1 MTGTRLL
8 DADEAA
14 DLLAPAGEAWRII
27 LAVSGGPDSVALMH
41 LAAEVAA
48 TRHWP
53 PLTVATVDH
62 GLQGGSAAIA
72 EAVTAEAERLG
83 LDARLLRWD
92 GAKPTTGLQDAA
104 RRARYALLDGLAAE
118 LGATHLV
125 TAHTLDDQAE
135 TILFRL
141 MRGSGPAGLIG
152 MRGLVRRGAVVHV
165 RPFLGVEK
173 QRLVATCLARGW
185 AFVQDPAN
193 SDPRFARS
201 RMRSLLPALAAEGLD
216 ARAFATLA
224 ARLARTEEAIGSA
237 AESLRRSAARP
248 APAEQLA
255 YDAATLFDVPRAVLL
270 RLLEQA
276 LSEIG
281 SPGAPRLS
289 RLEALVDRLDQSFRR
304 GTPLRATLHGTLVS
318 LGGTSRLEL
327 RREKLRRRGRLAAQD
342 GEIDP
347 AR

>member
-1 MTGTRLL
+1 MAGSGPL

-14 DLLAPAGEAWRII
+14 ALLSLGADASRII

-48 TRHWP
+48 ARRWP

-72 EAVTAEAERLG
+72 EAVWADAMRLG
-83 LDARLLRWD
+83 LDARVLRWD
-92 GAKPTTGLQDAA
+92 GTKPATGLQEAA

-118 LGATHLV
+118 LRATHLV

-141 MRGSGPAGLIG
+141 TRGSGPAGLIG
-152 MRGLVRRGAVVHV
+152 MRSLVRRGNVLHL
-165 RPFLGVEK
+165 RPVLGVEK

-185 AFVQDPAN
+185 PFVVDPAN

-201 RMRSLLPALAAEGLD
+201 RMRALLPRLAVEGLG

-224 ARLARTEEAIGSA
+224 ARLALNEEAIGSA
-237 AESLRRSAARP
+237 AESLGRSAARP
-248 APAEQLA
+248 AAAGRLA
-255 YDAATLFDVPRAVLL
+255 YDAAILFGEPRAVLL
-270 RLLEQA
+270 RLLERA

-289 RLEALVDRLDQSFRR
+289 RLEALAVELEQSFRR
-304 GTPLRATLHGTLVS
+304 GAPLHRTLHGTLVS
-318 LGGTSRLEL
+318 LGGNGRLEL
-327 RREKLRRRGRLAAQD
+327 EREKPRRRGGLAAPGGD
-342 GEIDP
+342 IAP
-347 AR
+347 VR

>member
-1 MTGTRLL
+1 MSRTRLL

-14 DLLAPAGEAWRII
+14 DLLVPAAEARRII
-27 LAVSGGPDSVALMH
+27 LAVSGGPDSIALMH

-48 TRHWP
+48 ARPWP

-72 EAVTAEAERLG
+72 EAVSARAERLG

-92 GAKPTTGLQDAA
+92 GAKPATGLQDAA

-152 MRGLVRRGAVVHV
+152 MRGLVRRGTVLHV

-173 QRLVATCLARGW
+173 QRLVATCRARGW
-185 AFVQDPAN
+185 SFVQDSAN
-193 SDPRFARS
+193 SDPRYARS
-201 RMRSLLPALAAEGLD
+201 RMRTLLPGLAAEGLD
-216 ARAFATLA
+216 ARAFATLS
-224 ARLARTEEAIGSA
+224 ARLARNEEAIGCA

-248 APAEQLA
+248 APAGRQT
-255 YDAATLFDVPRAVLL
+255 YDAVTLFAAPRAVLL
-270 RLLEQA
+270 RLMERA

-281 SPGAPRLS
+281 SPGAQRLS
-289 RLEALVDRLDQSFRR
+289 RLEALVDRLEQSFRR
-304 GTPLRATLHGTLVS
+304 GAPLRATLHGTLVS

-327 RREKLRRRGRLAAQD
+327 RAEKPRRSGRLAAQ
-342 GEIDP
+342 GGAIDP
-347 AR
+347 VR